1 MLTCAV
7 EYVYISPMLAML
19 DMFLEYGTEVLEKV
33 TKEVKDEIADRSAK
47 VKKNKVRRVC
57 CCYSHSCHVKTA
69 LDMNTELVKKFFL
82 ILMAKTWLEQLK
94 DYKAEQSDNVPVFQD
109 KHVFLPFITSLDLEE
124 GAVVDQT
131 ASADKYTVL

>member
-1 MLTCAV
+1 
-7 EYVYISPMLAML
+7 
-19 DMFLEYGTEVLEKV
+19 
-33 TKEVKDEIADRSAK
+33 
-47 VKKNKVRRVC
+47 
-57 CCYSHSCHVKTA
+57 
-69 LDMNTELVKKFFL
+69 MNTELVKKFFL

-131 ASADKYTVL
+131 ASADKYTVLRPCIRQSGANFHGESIVYSFAPLKSLCIGTTYTVSERRRC